1 MQRIFKKGMII
12 TQEKENNDELYILME
27 GKVGIYKGNILIKE
41 FDRMGTIIG
50 EMSVILGLPR
60 TATIR
65 ATTDVKVLVHKADL
79 DYLIKNNPDIIKKI
93 VRSLAERLKD
103 MTDDYYYLS
112 EKVYVDKKEN
122 KGNL

>member
-12 TQEKENNDELYILME
+12 CEEKENNDELYILME
-27 GKVGIYKGNILIKE
+27 GKVGIYKGNVLIKE

-65 ATTDVKVLVHKADL
+65 ATTDVKLLVHKADL
-79 DYLIKNNPDIIKKI
+79 DSLIKNNPDIVKKI
-93 VRSLAERLKD
+93 VRSLAERLRD

-112 EKVYVDKKEN
+112 EKMYVDKKEN
-122 KGNL
+122 KGNI

>member
-1 MQRIFKKGMII
+1 MII
-12 TQEKENNDELYILME
+12 CEEKENNDELYILME
-27 GKVGIYKGNILIKE
+27 GKVGIYKGNVLIKE

-65 ATTDVKVLVHKADL
+65 ATTDVKLLVHKADL
-79 DYLIKNNPDIIKKI
+79 DSLIKNNPDIVKKI
-93 VRSLAERLKD
+93 VRSLAERLRD

-112 EKVYVDKKEN
+112 EKMYVDKKEN
-122 KGNL
+122 KGNI